1 MRIRRKYLSPK
12 SAPGHGL
19 KEKDMSIETAIETY
33 RGVVYPWQMDHMEHM
48 NVQFYTARFDE
59 ATWHLLAALGM
70 TPGYF
75 KQNRRGMA
83 AVEQRTLYKQELR
96 AGALIRITSEVLEM
110 KPKAIRFL
118 HRMYDT
124 QSGNEVAS
132 TELVGVHI
140 DTDTRKAVP
149 FAEDLVKR
157 QAGEH

>member
-1 MRIRRKYLSPK
+1 MAVESP
-12 SAPGHGL
+12 
-19 KEKDMSIETAIETY
+19 IETY
-33 RGVVYPWQMDHMEHM
+33 RGVVYPWQMDHMDHM

-59 ATWHLLAALGM
+59 ATWHLFAALGM

-83 AVEQRTLYKQELR
+83 AVEQRTWYKQELH
-96 AGALIRITSEVLEM
+96 AGALIRISSELLEM
-110 KPKAIRFL
+110 KPKSIRFL
-118 HRMYDT
+118 HRMFDAD
-124 QSGNEVAS
+124 GGDEVAA

-157 QAGEH
+157 QAGFIDARVRSA